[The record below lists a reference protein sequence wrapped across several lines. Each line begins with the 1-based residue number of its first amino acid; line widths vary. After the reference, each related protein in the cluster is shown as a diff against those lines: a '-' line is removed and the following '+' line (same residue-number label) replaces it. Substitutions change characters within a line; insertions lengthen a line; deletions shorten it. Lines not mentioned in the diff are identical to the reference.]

1 MGRLPHSPLEENLKL
16 PLILVEFRFAFSTN
30 QTRDRFGKSIMATV
44 TFDTLAAIHR
54 LRDAQNQLVTQE
66 YLDAK
71 IGLVEARINLLQ

>member
-1 MGRLPHSPLEENLKL
+1 
-16 PLILVEFRFAFSTN
+16 
-30 QTRDRFGKSIMATV
+30 MATV